1 MSVTYNRSVVSSTNK
16 TDHHDIAEILLKVVL
31 NVINQEISRQFTKT
45 GIQKCYPSAA
55 PEFTLG
61 FSRVR
66 VAPSLVLY
74 VCFVDHCLYFCTFSF
89 GHCVVC
95 SSSIYG
101 FWLPL
106 WYLQTLLKIKMLYV
120 KVLVPKLIVARYFS
134 RQKDLRAFQDHTGS
148 RKAYVLHCRHF
159 RNNNKRPESFPW
171 YLSKIQFKYIQSNS
185 SMLQLLFFCLQV
197 ARYFTRKL
205 SESLPG

>member
-1 MSVTYNRSVVSSTNK
+1 MFCRS
-16 TDHHDIAEILLKVVL
+16 L
-31 NVINQEISRQFTKT
+31 
-45 GIQKCYPSAA
+45 
-55 PEFTLG
+55 
-61 FSRVR
+61 
-66 VAPSLVLY
+66 
-74 VCFVDHCLYFCTFSF
+74 FVHLYFSF
-89 GHCVVC
+89 DHCVVC

-171 YLSKIQFKYIQSNS
+171 YLSKIQFKYIQSNC

-197 ARYFTRKL
+197 ARYFVWEPSRLVIVLLASDMYVCYTVCGLR
-205 SESLPG
+205 